1 LAKSLDVQLLLLAR
15 SDNERLK
22 IEEVYPTLG
31 LTGDAIRVPAGLI
44 NGHPTSLTTSALR
57 LPLQWVEACGCRPDW
72 LAAMP
77 VGVQELHLVAAYG
90 GSGAPDLEALADAA
104 SVLSQLLERGGGT
117 QRERETSDRIA
128 ALVDNLPAP
137 LVFVDSATVQVFLN
151 DRARALLG
159 LTAEEQVRQ
168 TAVAEALGALVQAG
182 GSKAVPAFAHAET
195 RDFEISHQGETY
207 KVQTKWI
214 DHGDLRGRVWLF
226 TDVTSEN
233 AFRKELAELTN
244 LLQLTVENV
253 SEGVALVDADL
264 RLTLWNEGFI
274 ELLGYPSNAL
284 YGGADFM
291 ALARLTAERGELG
304 GEGVEQT
311 LENIRAS
318 LRTQEGRTLE
328 LRRDDGRV
336 LEVRRKSLA
345 GGRFILAVR
354 DKTDEHRAARLKD
367 ELVSTASHELRT
379 PLTSISGSLALLKSG
394 KVGQLPD
401 GAIRLLDIAKRNSD
415 RLMRLVNDLLD
426 MDKLELGKATFNF
439 AQIDLG
445 LLLREAATQ
454 SEPYLER
461 FSVLLRL
468 DLQDEPLIVHADAD
482 RLMQVMSNLISNA
495 AKFSPEGSE
504 VTLRLKMA
512 GGHALISVIDRGRG
526 ISPEFRKRLFGRF
539 AQEAGPSER
548 GQAGTGLGL
557 AISKAIIERH
567 GGTIELDLDA
577 KVGAT
582 FHVMLPLETDEVAT
596 APAAGDGLERKN
608 PSAAASSP

>member
-1 LAKSLDVQLLLLAR
+1 LLAKSLDTQLLLLAR
-15 SDNERLK
+15 CDNERLK
-22 IEEVYPTLG
+22 IEEVYPAPS

-44 NGHPTSLTTSALR
+44 TGRTTSLETAAVR
-57 LPLQWVEACGCRPDW
+57 LSLQWVEACGNRPHW
-72 LAAMP
+72 LSATP
-77 VGVQELHLVAAYG
+77 VGAQGLHLVAAYQ
-90 GSGAPDLEALADAA
+90 GAGTPDLAALADAA

-117 QRERETSDRIA
+117 QRERETSSRIA

-137 LVFVDSATVQVFLN
+137 LIFVDSTRVQVFLN

-168 TAVAEALGALVQAG
+168 TAVAEALAALVQVG
-182 GSKAVPAFAHAET
+182 GSKAAPALAHAET
-195 RDFEISHQGETY
+195 RDFEISHEGETY

-214 DHGDLRGRVWLF
+214 DHGDSTGRVWLF
-226 TDVTSEN
+226 TDVTREN
-233 AFRKELAELTN
+233 AFRVELAELTG

-264 RLTLWNEGFI
+264 RLMLWNEAFI
-274 ELLGYPSNAL
+274 ELLGHPRDAL

-304 GEGVEQT
+304 SEGAEQT

-345 GGRFILAVR
+345 GGRFILTAR

-367 ELVSTASHELRT
+367 ELVSTVSHELRT
-379 PLTSISGSLALLKSG
+379 PLTSIYGSLALLKSG
-394 KVGQLPD
+394 KVSQLPD
-401 GAIRLLDIAKRNSD
+401 AAIRLLDIAKRNSE

-439 AQIDLG
+439 APTDLG
-445 LLLREAATQ
+445 LLMREAATQ

-461 FSVLLRL
+461 FSILLKL
-468 DLQDEPLIVHADAD
+468 DLQDEPLTVHADAD
-482 RLMQVMSNLISNA
+482 RLMQVMNNLISNA
-495 AKFSPEGSE
+495 AKFSFEGAE

-512 GGHALISVIDRGRG
+512 DGRALISIIDRGRG
-526 ISPEFRKRLFGRF
+526 ISPAFRKRLFGRF
-539 AQEAGPSER
+539 AQEAGTSER
-548 GQAGTGLGL
+548 GQPGTGLGL

-567 GGTIELDLDA
+567 GGTIDLDPHT

-582 FHVMLPLETDEVAT
+582 FHIMLPLATDE
-596 APAAGDGLERKN
+596 PANQRAAER
-608 PSAAASSP
+608 